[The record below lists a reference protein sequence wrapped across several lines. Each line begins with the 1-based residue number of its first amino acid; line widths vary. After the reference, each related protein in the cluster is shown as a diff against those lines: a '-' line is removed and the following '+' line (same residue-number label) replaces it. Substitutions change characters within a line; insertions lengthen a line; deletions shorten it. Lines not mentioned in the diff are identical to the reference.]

1 MDDHL
6 VMSIEELLSL
16 KALLVGAA
24 FAFFLVYERL
34 WPAVESPLLLRFGRA
49 SRAAWQRLARN
60 ASLFG
65 INALFS
71 PIIVVPITVWASTF
85 SLGLRPAWWSGWPGL
100 ALDVVLL
107 DLWIYW
113 WHRANHEIAFL
124 WRFHQVHH
132 FDEILDSTTGVR
144 FHFGEVALSACVRA
158 VVIVIFDIPLASV
171 LLFEAL
177 VLIGALF
184 HHSDARLPPRLEAAL
199 SKVIITPSIH
209 WVHHHKVRAD
219 TDSNYGTIFSF
230 WDPLFRSRSLTRRWR
245 EMPIGVEGQRERPLL
260 RLLTTPFWR

>member
-1 MDDHL
+1 
-6 VMSIEELLSL
+6 
-16 KALLVGAA
+16 
-24 FAFFLVYERL
+24 
-34 WPAVESPLLLRFGRA
+34 
-49 SRAAWQRLARN
+49 
-60 ASLFG
+60 
-65 INALFS
+65 
-71 PIIVVPITVWASTF
+71 
-85 SLGLRPAWWSGWPGL
+85 
-100 ALDVVLL
+100 
-107 DLWIYW
+107 
-113 WHRANHEIAFL
+113 
-124 WRFHQVHH
+124 
-132 FDEILDSTTGVR
+132 
-144 FHFGEVALSACVRA
+144 